1 MKPLIPSS
9 IGLMLCSLLL
19 PGCTTPRTTTAAGPQ
34 KQVLKVRW
42 QRLVDA
48 KGQTCDRCSSTEK
61 ATEQG
66 VKTLRR
72 ALKPLDIDVVLD
84 KSAVSPSEFT
94 KDPLQSNRIWIG
106 AKPIEEWLQA
116 KVGKS
121 QCCGACGDAECR
133 TLTVDGK
140 TYDTI
145 PAELILKAGLLAGA
159 TMIGSQPS
167 NPWNPVGQWSQD
179 AGACCPPAAQGQKK

>member
-19 PGCTTPRTTTAAGPQ
+19 PGCTTPRTTTAGGPQ
-34 KQVLKVRW
+34 NQVLQVRW

-61 ATEQG
+61 ATEAG

-72 ALKPLDIDVVLD
+72 SLKPLHIEVALQ
-84 KSAVSPSEFT
+84 KSAVSASDFT
-94 KDPLQSNRIWIG
+94 KDPLHSNRIWIG
-106 AKPIEEWLQA
+106 DKPIEDWLQA

-121 QCCGACGDAECR
+121 QCCGACGDSECR

-145 PAELILKAGLLAGA
+145 PPELIVKAGLLAGA
-159 TMIGSQPS
+159 TMIGSQPV
-167 NPWNPVGQWSQD
+167 NPWNPTAAWSQEG
-179 AGACCPPAAQGQKK
+179 GACCPPSQSPKK